1 MPPTRWALPAV
12 MALVMHSATGYHVGV
27 MRARACAPRA
37 NGPALSAPDES
48 HEWSPVESFLHAAA
62 NATARVLDGF
72 GASVER
78 QFPPSAD
85 VPQVPVEVPVV
96 VVAVEEI
103 LNRQQAQ
110 PLDTVATATQ
120 VTNGDTNI
128 AVPPL
133 SQQVMNINV
142 PPLSQQ
148 RPPEAAPVTPPVTL
162 SAVPSAVP
170 VVPAVPSVVPPP
182 ASAPPLERAEI
193 YRVGAAQPAPAAP
206 PIYRV
211 MSAPSQPAPTTR
223 PPPKARAVAPSRPRV
238 FSAPPPMPPTKVQA
252 PIIRASS
259 GAQAPEPPSI
269 YRVETQPAAQPVA
282 QPPAQDWPQA
292 AAEVSAPA
300 EPSQAPI
307 TRASV
312 ARQQVA
318 AAAAPPPAFEPT
330 VAATAPSAPASKE
343 SQNGPVLKVVGIGGG
358 GCSTVARMPYA
369 LGSNLGESVQ
379 LIMLNTD
386 AQALEH
392 ASQTAATAISEAAA
406 NAPPSEAGAP
416 PAGQMPP
423 ITTIPIGENFLYG
436 QGAGGH
442 ANWGRDA
449 AMAAADEILEQIDG
463 ADMVFV
469 TAGMGGGTGSGA
481 APVVAELAKAA
492 GCLTV
497 AVVSSPF
504 GFEGG
509 TRSAVADAGIAELR
523 EHVDVLVVVQN
534 ERLLSLLPPDL
545 PIQETLFAADEVAR
559 QAIVGVA
566 SLVASSQLI
575 NVDLADVR
583 SVMQDA
589 GLGLIS
595 IGRASGEG
603 RAAAAV
609 DAALSSPLLD
619 IKLERVTGCAYTV
632 AGGSA
637 LTLHEVHEIGQRI
650 KPLLDDNAQ
659 VIFGASIDQTLD
671 DDEIVVTLIATGF
684 ASPPAPPP
692 PIFDVFAYRPYATRP
707 LVHMPNTHMCHTP
720 SHSRPTRVLLS
731 FRQATAIAAGDG
743 GGRFAGGRPRTL
755 RELPRGARVGRRGAD
770 ARRQEHR
777 GRGAGERAGRGDR
790 QGPDEKGPTRAT
802 ANSRAGHDNTTSGAA
817 RCSAGG
823 VSAGCEAADAPAA
836 AGRRVG
842 HLSSHSCSGGDAAG
856 ALA

>member
-1 MPPTRWALPAV
+1 
-12 MALVMHSATGYHVGV
+12 
-27 MRARACAPRA
+27 
-37 NGPALSAPDES
+37 
-48 HEWSPVESFLHAAA
+48 
-62 NATARVLDGF
+62 
-72 GASVER
+72 
-78 QFPPSAD
+78 
-85 VPQVPVEVPVV
+85 
-96 VVAVEEI
+96 
-103 LNRQQAQ
+103 
-110 PLDTVATATQ
+110 
-120 VTNGDTNI
+120 
-128 AVPPL
+128 
-133 SQQVMNINV
+133 
-142 PPLSQQ
+142 
-148 RPPEAAPVTPPVTL
+148 
-162 SAVPSAVP
+162 
-170 VVPAVPSVVPPP
+170 
-182 ASAPPLERAEI
+182 
-193 YRVGAAQPAPAAP
+193 
-206 PIYRV
+206 
-211 MSAPSQPAPTTR
+211 
-223 PPPKARAVAPSRPRV
+223 
-238 FSAPPPMPPTKVQA
+238 MPPTKVQA

-259 GAQAPEPPSI
+259 GAHAPEPPSI

-386 AQALEH
+386 AQALDH

-595 IGRASGEG
+595 IGRASGDG

-692 PIFDVFAYRPYATRP
+692 PIFDVFAYRPYAARTAR
-707 LVHMPNTHMCHTP
+707 TCHTP
-720 SHSRPTRVLLS
+720 HMPHALALTPDARASLLPAGRSHCCRRRRRPIRRRTPSDVTRVTSRRACGEARRRCASPRASRPRSGRARWPRRPPRSRRKRPNSRNSKLACRSRQHNKRRSPLLS
-731 FRQATAIAAGDG
+731 RRGLG
-743 GGRFAGGRPRTL
+743 WL
-755 RELPRGARVGRRGAD
+755 RGRRCTRRRRAACGAFE
-770 ARRQEHR
+770 Q
-777 GRGAGERAGRGDR
+777 
-790 QGPDEKGPTRAT
+790 P
-802 ANSRAGHDNTTSGAA
+802 
-817 RCSAGG
+817 
-823 VSAGCEAADAPAA
+823 
-836 AGRRVG
+836 
-842 HLSSHSCSGGDAAG
+842 
-856 ALA
+856 